1 LDAGEVR
8 EAPASRRPDRTDG
21 GRTSTRRREE
31 EMDPEDA
38 KALSLGRL
46 LEDLEASQ
54 ERLTAALDGPAPG
67 PVEEAV
73 GASGR
78 TGVPFFH
85 FHEAYHV
92 GQIGLARRCLGLPGV
107 IEPSD
112 ASRV

>member
-1 LDAGEVR
+1 
-8 EAPASRRPDRTDG
+8 
-21 GRTSTRRREE
+21 
-31 EMDPEDA
+31 MDPEDA